1 MENYKL
7 LGFRKSKNSKKKYDA
22 ILFDDKIKYVSF
34 GDINYQHY
42 KDTTPDKLYS
52 HLDHVDKKRRKNY
65 IKRASAKNYHLKKY
79 SPAYFSYNYL
89 W

>member
-22 ILFDDKIKYVSF
+22 ILFDDK
-34 GDINYQHY
+34 
-42 KDTTPDKLYS
+42 
-52 HLDHVDKKRRKNY
+52 RRKNY
-65 IKRASAKNYHLKKY
+65 RKRASAKNYHLKKY
-79 SPAYFSYNYL
+79 SPAYFSFNYL